1 MEHPYGEDD
10 WAKEAMRRKRKTEDE
25 RNMDKCL
32 EEWDDLVNTDQ
43 DILDYL

>member
-10 WAKEAMRRKRKTEDE
+10 FTRQAMKRKSEDE